1 MHIPI
6 TQRMSPWREMSSVPL
21 CLIRKRGNKMESVN
35 DFISGSSFN
44 LQLIEVRNARS
55 THCS

>member
-1 MHIPI
+1 MHIPVI
-6 TQRMSPWREMSSVPL
+6 QRMSPWQEMSSVPL
-21 CLIRKRGNKMESVN
+21 CLIRKRGDKTEAVN